1 MESLDVQLFIR
12 LDGHEPHGRS
22 RHGFGDS
29 FGVIEIILLGFEIRL
44 DELRCD
50 QSYLMAVSLKGS
62 GEMLRARTGFH
73 ADQAGRKICDMAGE
87 LAAVELV
94 ASDRISRSVATD
106 EVEPRLAN
114 VESDGFDVHDDLL
127 P

>member
-1 MESLDVQLFIR
+1 
-12 LDGHEPHGRS
+12 
-22 RHGFGDS
+22 
-29 FGVIEIILLGFEIRL
+29 
-44 DELRCD
+44 
-50 QSYLMAVSLKGS
+50 
-62 GEMLRARTGFH
+62 MLRARTGFH